1 MLIIAGT
8 IGIAPEK
15 TDLAVEA
22 IGPMCE
28 ATRAEEGCDDYVFT
42 VNPHVPGELR
52 VFERWVDGSAL
63 EAHFATPHMAA
74 FREVLATCDV
84 RRREI
89 TRYEVESATEM

>member
-8 IGIAPEK
+8 IQIAPDK
-15 TDLAVEA
+15 MDVIVEA

-28 ATRAEEGCDDYVFT
+28 TTRAEDGCDDYIFT

-74 FREVLATCDV
+74 FREVLGTCGV
-84 RRREI
+84 SLREI
-89 TRYEVESATEM
+89 TRYEIESASEM

>member
-8 IGIAPEK
+8 IRIAPDK
-15 TDLAVEA
+15 MNFAVEA

-28 ATRAEEGCDDYVFT
+28 ATRAEEGCDDYIFT

-63 EAHFATPHMAA
+63 ETHSASSHMAS
-74 FREVLATCDV
+74 FREVLGRCDV
-84 RRREI
+84 SLREI
-89 TRYEVESATEM
+89 TRYEIESASEM